1 MKFYN
6 VTRKGKD
13 LGRFPKAAFDEM
25 IKNKLLPLDALY
37 WTEGMADWA
46 TIASISGATP
56 PIPTPPKAPT
66 ATPAKEAKP
75 RKAEAD
81 DEPDES
87 NQGSFGSQLF
97 RFFVGVGAVA
107 LVVLMIF
114 GKWARGHRKKPD
126 ELIKDAFSQTPTV
139 KPKQAAPSLQESA
152 PLATQ
157 QAVQFSPYSYFG
169 KEIFASVELAFVNMD
184 TGEEESPFPD
194 EVKLAEG
201 FGHGSIGVVLSD
213 VKKGERYIVEVSGDR
228 FLKPSR
234 MTLTIE
240 KSAKAITV
248 TPKEVFD
255 FEDLAKLR
263 QAVPVNIYFT
273 VQKGNQAPM
282 STTETFRVRPPNDCP
297 IRMSTYEIDQSGK
310 VFNDVFDSSYVLAGF
325 VNETHP
331 WIDQI
336 LKSAKRYSKSGT
348 FTGYQAGNTA
358 VREQVTAIWKALQS
372 HHITY
377 SSITATSGSREHL
390 IQHVRFLEET
400 ISNEQ
405 ANCIDGTVALCSILQ
420 KIGLHTG
427 IVLVPGHAYL
437 VVYDKD
443 NEQPLFGV
451 ESTMLAGST
460 IEEAVQATRTGP
472 YALDKVTKAIE
483 DGKDDFTMVNISDA
497 RRHLIHPIPYTR

>member
-1 MKFYN
+1 MKFYS

-25 IKNKLLPLDALY
+25 IKNKLLPLDAHY

-66 ATPAKEAKP
+66 ATPAKVAKP
-75 RKAEAD
+75 RKAESD

-114 GKWARGHRKKPD
+114 GKWARGHKKEAD
-126 ELIKDAFSQTPTV
+126 ELIKDAFSQTPPV
-139 KPKQAAPSLQESA
+139 KPKQAAPSLQEPA
-152 PLATQ
+152 PLAIQ

-184 TGEEESPFPD
+184 TGEEESPSPD

-213 VKKGERYIVEVSGDR
+213 VKKGERYIVEVRGDR

-263 QAVPVNIYFT
+263 QAVPVNIFFT

-282 STTETFRVRPPNDCP
+282 TTTETFRVRPPNDCP

-336 LKSAKRYSKSGT
+336 LKSSKRYSRSGT
-348 FTGYQAGNTA
+348 FAGYQAGNAA
-358 VREQVTAIWKALQS
+358 VREQVTAIWKTLQS
-372 HHITY
+372 HNITY

-400 ISNEQ
+400 ISNAQ
-405 ANCIDGTVALCSILQ
+405 ANCVDGTVALCSIFQ

-437 VVYDKD
+437 VVYDED
-443 NEQPLFGV
+443 NKNPLFGV
-451 ESTMLAGST
+451 ETTMLSSSN
-460 IEEAVQATRTGP
+460 IEDAVQATRTGP
-472 YALDKVTKAIE
+472 YALDKVVKAIE
-483 DGKDDFTMVNISDA
+483 DGKEDFTMVNISGA
-497 RRHLIHPIPYTR
+497 RAININPIPYTR